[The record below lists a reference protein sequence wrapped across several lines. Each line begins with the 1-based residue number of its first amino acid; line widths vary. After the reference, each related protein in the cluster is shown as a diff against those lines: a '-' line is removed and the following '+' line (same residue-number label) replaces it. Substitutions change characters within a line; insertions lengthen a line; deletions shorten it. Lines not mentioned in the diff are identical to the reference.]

1 MINNIIKFLLLFFL
15 LFLISC
21 KKIEILNPVIIDYD
35 KLARI
40 SINAENKKIGILF
53 ESTFQEP
60 YIDHS
65 LTKSPIYY
73 LNQWIDNNIN
83 TFGTENTFEI
93 NIIEA
98 SVKKSEIPNTDS
110 KKYEEKTIFLF
121 EVYFLL
127 EFFIYDDSKFK
138 LVSTI
143 VEAKRTTTSGKYI
156 SLLENEKIIDNLIYN
171 CLIDFS
177 KKADELIKIHMQ
189 SFIL

>member
-65 LTKSPIYY
+65 LTKSPIYSHK
-73 LNQWIDNNIN
+73 N
-83 TFGTENTFEI
+83 
-93 NIIEA
+93 
-98 SVKKSEIPNTDS
+98 
-110 KKYEEKTIFLF
+110 
-121 EVYFLL
+121 
-127 EFFIYDDSKFK
+127 
-138 LVSTI
+138 
-143 VEAKRTTTSGKYI
+143 
-156 SLLENEKIIDNLIYN
+156 SLLP
-171 CLIDFS
+171 FS
-177 KKADELIKIHMQ
+177 YPCAGFGNIGIWFPMLVNIGEL
-189 SFIL
+189 